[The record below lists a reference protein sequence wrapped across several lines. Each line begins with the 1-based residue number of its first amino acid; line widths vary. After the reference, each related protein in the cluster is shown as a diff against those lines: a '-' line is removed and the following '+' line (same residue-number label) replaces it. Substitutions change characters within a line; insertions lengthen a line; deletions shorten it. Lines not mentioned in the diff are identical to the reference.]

1 MLTRSGWGA
10 VAAAALA
17 VALGRLFGVIELYVL
32 AVAILVAVVWAV
44 AATARPLPRL
54 RVQRSLVPSVVRA
67 GEPARVDLLVAN
79 DAHRRSPVLRLWEP
93 VGSAGA
99 SMNLSP
105 LRAGERTVAAYRLPT
120 AARGIVS
127 AGPLR
132 VRRTDVLGLASRT
145 TVLPGTI
152 ELLVTPHHQPV
163 DFGSGSIGGTL
174 GEFVRVKT
182 LGQSGTEFHALRPYS
197 VGDDLRRVDWKASA
211 RSNDLIVKETSP
223 EGMRRC
229 TIVFDGTHRDDPDEF
244 ERAVSVAASLVT
256 GASFSGLITRFVSS
270 GVDMRGPDVADLAL
284 RWLATVEPA
293 VGGLEPPAGGRFG
306 DGIGVVLLVTS
317 RATGLPVDVVR
328 SVLTPD
334 DVMVLVCTAASP
346 GPSGRFVVDASDDE
360 RFIESWARLA
370 GRPAMSEPAPSGTG
384 GWR

>member
-10 VAAAALA
+10 VAAASLA

-32 AVAILVAVVWAV
+32 AVAILVAVVWAA
-44 AATARPLPRL
+44 AATARPFPRL
-54 RVQRSLVPSVVRA
+54 RAQRSLVPSVVRA
-67 GEPARVDLLVAN
+67 GEPARVDLLVVN
-79 DAHRRSPVLRLWEP
+79 DGHRRSPVLRLWEP

-99 SMNLSP
+99 SMNLAP

-120 AARGIVS
+120 STRGIVS

-132 VRRTDVLGLASRT
+132 VRRSDVLGLASRT
-145 TVLPGTI
+145 TTLPGTI

-163 DFGSGSIGGTL
+163 DFGDGSIGGTL

-182 LGQSGTEFHALRPYS
+182 LGQSGTEFHSLRPYS

-211 RSNDLIVKETSP
+211 RSNDWIVKETSP

-229 TIVFDGTHRDDPDEF
+229 TIVFDATRRDDPEEF

-256 GASFSGLITRFVSS
+256 GASVSGLITRFVSS
-270 GVDMRGPDVADLAL
+270 GVDMRGPEVADMAL
-284 RWLATVEPA
+284 RWLAMVEPA
-293 VGGLEPPAGGRFG
+293 ASELEPPTGGRFG
-306 DGIGVVLLVTS
+306 DGIGIVLLVTS
-317 RATGLPVDVVR
+317 RPSGQPVDAMR
-328 SVLTPD
+328 TALTPD
-334 DVMVLVCTAASP
+334 DVMVLVCTASTP
-346 GPSGRFVVDASDDE
+346 GLSGRFVVDASDDE

-370 GRPAMSEPAPSGTG
+370 GHRATTDPAPSGAG

>member
-10 VAAAALA
+10 VAAASLA

-32 AVAILVAVVWAV
+32 AVAILVAVGWAA
-44 AATARPLPRL
+44 AATARPFPRL
-54 RVQRSLVPSVVRA
+54 RAQRSLVPSVVRA
-67 GEPARVDLLVAN
+67 GEPARVDLLVVN
-79 DAHRRSPVLRLWEP
+79 DGHRRSPVLRLWEP

-99 SMNLSP
+99 SMNLAP

-120 AARGIVS
+120 STRGIVS

-132 VRRTDVLGLASRT
+132 VRRSDVLGLASRAT
-145 TVLPGTI
+145 TLPGTI

-163 DFGSGSIGGTL
+163 DFGDGSIGGTL
-174 GEFVRVKT
+174 GEFVRMKT
-182 LGQSGTEFHALRPYS
+182 LGQSGTEFHSLRPYS

-211 RSNDLIVKETSP
+211 RSNDWIVKETSP

-229 TIVFDGTHRDDPDEF
+229 TIVFDASGRDDPEEF

-256 GASFSGLITRFVSS
+256 GAAVSGLITRFVSS
-270 GVDMRGPDVADLAL
+270 GVDMRGPDVADVAL
-284 RWLATVEPA
+284 RWLATVEPSA
-293 VGGLEPPAGGRFG
+293 GDLEPPSGGRFG
-306 DGIGVVLLVTS
+306 DGIGIVLLVTS
-317 RATGLPVDVVR
+317 RPAGQPVDVMR

-334 DVMVLVCTAASP
+334 DVMVLVCTADQP
-346 GPSGRFVVDASDDE
+346 RMTGRFVVDASNDE

-370 GRPAMSEPAPSGTG
+370 GRSATTEPASSGGG